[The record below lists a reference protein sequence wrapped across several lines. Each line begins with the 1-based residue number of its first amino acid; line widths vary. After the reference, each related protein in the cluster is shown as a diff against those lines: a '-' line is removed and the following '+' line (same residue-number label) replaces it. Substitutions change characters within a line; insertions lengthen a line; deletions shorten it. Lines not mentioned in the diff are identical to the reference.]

1 MKKKIFRSIFLV
13 AFVVLAACLLLITGA
28 LYSYFASEQ
37 SDQLYLQAELAAR
50 AVEVEG
56 AEYFD
61 GLDSSRL
68 RLTWIAADGSVIYDT
83 DAEAGEMENHA
94 EREEFREALATGHGE
109 SSRYSSTLSEE
120 TIYQAL
126 RLADGTVLR
135 ASSSHRTVFA
145 IVLGMFLPLLAIM
158 LAAVLLASY
167 LASRLARRIVGPLN
181 AIDLEDPLGNDVY
194 DELSPLLTRVAQQKS
209 QISAQLEELDRRREE
224 FSAVTDNMSEGLIL
238 LDREGVILSINP
250 SAARIFSAGS
260 ASIGRD
266 ILTLDRSPEL
276 RALMESTAAG
286 KHGEAVVERDGAEYQ
301 ITASPVLTDG
311 ASRGTVLLAFDVTE
325 KLQAE
330 RLRREFTANVSHE
343 LKTPLH
349 SIMGAAELLQDGL
362 VKKEDQQRF
371 LGRIRSEAG
380 RLVALVD
387 DVIDLSRM
395 DEGESFPRQQTDLLQ
410 LARDV
415 AGDLA
420 PAAEK
425 RGIAVNVSGAGGTVN
440 GVRQLLWEIVWN
452 LCDNAVKYG
461 RDGGRVEVNVSPTAG
476 GVALSVADDGI
487 GIPAEHRARVFERF
501 YRVDKSHSRATG
513 GTGLG
518 LSIVKHAAQYHN
530 ADISLESE
538 EGRGTKITVTFP
550 REN

>member
-1 MKKKIFRSIFLV
+1 
-13 AFVVLAACLLLITGA
+13 
-28 LYSYFASEQ
+28 
-37 SDQLYLQAELAAR
+37 
-50 AVEVEG
+50 
-56 AEYFD
+56 
-61 GLDSSRL
+61 
-68 RLTWIAADGSVIYDT
+68 
-83 DAEAGEMENHA
+83 
-94 EREEFREALATGHGE
+94 
-109 SSRYSSTLSEE
+109 
-120 TIYQAL
+120 
-126 RLADGTVLR
+126 
-135 ASSSHRTVFA
+135 
-145 IVLGMFLPLLAIM
+145 
-158 LAAVLLASY
+158 
-167 LASRLARRIVGPLN
+167 
-181 AIDLEDPLGNDVY
+181 
-194 DELSPLLTRVAQQKS
+194 
-209 QISAQLEELDRRREE
+209 
-224 FSAVTDNMSEGLIL
+224 
-238 LDREGVILSINP
+238 
-250 SAARIFSAGS
+250 
-260 ASIGRD
+260 
-266 ILTLDRSPEL
+266 
-276 RALMESTAAG
+276 
-286 KHGEAVVERDGAEYQ
+286 
-301 ITASPVLTDG
+301 
-311 ASRGTVLLAFDVTE
+311 
-325 KLQAE
+325 
-330 RLRREFTANVSHE
+330 
-343 LKTPLH
+343 
-349 SIMGAAELLQDGL
+349 MGAAELLQDGL

-461 RDGGRVEVNVSPTAG
+461 RDGGHVEVNVSPTAG

>member
-50 AVEVEG
+50 AVEGEG

-94 EREEFREALATGHGE
+94 DREEFREALATGHGE

-167 LASRLARRIVGPLN
+167 LASRLSRRIVGPLN

-276 RALMESTAAG
+276 RALMERAAAG

-311 ASRGTVLLAFDVTE
+311 VSRGTVLLAFDVTE

-371 LGRIRSEAG
+371 LGRIRSEAE

-461 RDGGRVEVNVSPTAG
+461 RDGGRVEVNVSPTAE
-476 GVALSVADDGI
+476 GVVLSVADDGI

>member
-94 EREEFREALATGHGE
+94 DREEFREALATGHGE

-145 IVLGMFLPLLAIM
+145 IVLGMLLPLLAIM

-276 RALMESTAAG
+276 RALMESAAAG

-461 RDGGRVEVNVSPTAG
+461 RDGGRVEVNVAPTAG

>member
-50 AVEVEG
+50 AVEGEG
-56 AEYFD
+56 TEYFD

-94 EREEFREALATGHGE
+94 DREEFREALATGHGE

-167 LASRLARRIVGPLN
+167 LASRLSRRIVGPLN
-181 AIDLEDPLGNDVY
+181 AIDLDDPLGNDVY

-276 RALMESTAAG
+276 RALMERAAAG

-461 RDGGRVEVNVSPTAG
+461 RDGGHVEVNVSPTAE

>member
-94 EREEFREALATGHGE
+94 DREEFREALATGHGE

-276 RALMESTAAG
+276 RALMERAAAG

-461 RDGGRVEVNVSPTAG
+461 RDGGHVEVNVSPAAE
-476 GVALSVADDGI
+476 GVVLSVADDGI

>member
-50 AVEVEG
+50 AVEGEG

-94 EREEFREALATGHGE
+94 DREEFREALATGHGE

-276 RALMESTAAG
+276 RALMESAAAG

-311 ASRGTVLLAFDVTE
+311 VSRGTVLLAFDVTE

-371 LGRIRSEAG
+371 LGRIRSEAE

-461 RDGGRVEVNVSPTAG
+461 RDGGRVEVNVSPTAE
-476 GVALSVADDGI
+476 GVVLSVADDGI

>member
-50 AVEVEG
+50 AVEGEG

-135 ASSSHRTVFA
+135 ASSSPRTVFA

-250 SAARIFSAGS
+250 SAARISSAGS

-276 RALMESTAAG
+276 RALMERAAAG

-311 ASRGTVLLAFDVTE
+311 VSRGTVLLAFDVTE

-461 RDGGRVEVNVSPTAG
+461 REGGKAEVNVSPTAG
-476 GVALSVADDGI
+476 DVAISVADDGI

>member
-50 AVEVEG
+50 AVEGEG

-94 EREEFREALATGHGE
+94 DREEFREALATGHGE

-276 RALMESTAAG
+276 RALMERAAAG

-311 ASRGTVLLAFDVTE
+311 VSRGTVLLAFDVTE

-461 RDGGRVEVNVSPTAG
+461 RDGGRVEVNVSPTAE
-476 GVALSVADDGI
+476 GVVLSVADDGI

-550 REN
+550 REI

>member
-94 EREEFREALATGHGE
+94 DREEFREALATGHGE

-276 RALMESTAAG
+276 RALMESAAAG

>member
-50 AVEVEG
+50 AVEGEG

-94 EREEFREALATGHGE
+94 DREEFREALATGHGE

-276 RALMESTAAG
+276 RALMESAAAG

-461 RDGGRVEVNVSPTAG
+461 REGGRVEVNVSPTAE
-476 GVALSVADDGI
+476 GVVLSVADDGI

>member
-50 AVEVEG
+50 AVEGEG

-94 EREEFREALATGHGE
+94 DREEFREALATGHGE

-238 LDREGVILSINP
+238 LDHEGMILSINP

-276 RALMESTAAG
+276 RALMERAAAG

-476 GVALSVADDGI
+476 GVVLSVADDGI